1 MLFVAEIEC
10 DNEAFE
16 SSRPIEVARIL
27 RDLADRIANSSPDTL
42 NFGLRDING
51 NQVGAAEFFPER

>member
-10 DNEAFE
+10 DNAAFE
-16 SSRPIEVARIL
+16 SNRPGEVARIL
-27 RDLADRIANSSPDTL
+27 RELADKIADSSENTL

-51 NQVGAAEFFPER
+51 NQVGAAEFFPEL

>member
-10 DNEAFE
+10 DNAAFE
-16 SSRPIEVARIL
+16 DNRAAEVARIL
-27 RDLADRIANSSPDTL
+27 RELADKIALSSPDAL
-42 NFGLRDING
+42 NFGLRDVNG

>member
-16 SSRPIEVARIL
+16 SNRAVEVARIL
-27 RDLADRIANSSPDTL
+27 HDLADKIALSPADTL

-51 NQVGAAEFFPER
+51 NQVGAAEFFPDR